1 MVTNLEVDMS
11 DPGPWSCEDW
21 KILDTALLYE
31 VVMVG
36 GTQGRAQGGRGHTFV
51 LLQPCA
57 ALCSS
62 RSSRDS
68 PLTTSQA
75 G

>member
-36 GTQGRAQGGRGHTFV
+36 GTQGGRRAGEGTRLCYCSRVQ
-51 LLQPCA
+51 LCA
-57 ALCSS
+57 APEALEI
-62 RSSRDS
+62 RR
-68 PLTTSQA
+68 
-75 G
+75 